1 MFFLLN
7 LLQHLKTMC
16 HTIFKALLQDDAKH
30 RTELFILTGICFL
43 ISPQQH
49 GSGVKMNVLVLGGC
63 GIQGKGALYD
73 LSRNPSMNRIIC
85 ADIDPERIHSV
96 DYVRQDRIEPAFLDA
111 RDKPAMI
118 SLMRQDVD
126 VVIDLLP
133 SQFVRSVA
141 EAAIEA
147 GVSVVNTNYGHDIL
161 DLHETARRKGVAI
174 MPECGLDPGIDL
186 VIYGYGLRQFDEL
199 HCLNSYCGGIPEKK
213 ACNNPLNY
221 KISWNWDMVLKTQK
235 RSASL
240 IKDHRQVDIPAED
253 QHDNPFIHEI
263 EFPGLG
269 RLEAFPNGNA
279 VRFSDLLGVRQ
290 TIRETG
296 RYTLRWPGWCN
307 FWNPLKKLG
316 FLSDDPVPGLA
327 DNITPHQFLTRMLEP
342 RLQYQNDEKDLAVMQ
357 NVFTGVKNGKRK
369 TVTFNVLIERD
380 LNTGLMGM
388 AIGVSYPAC
397 IVAEMIAT
405 GEISEKGVL
414 SPVHHIPC
422 SPFLSQLRNRGIVIE
437 EIVEE

>member
-1 MFFLLN
+1 
-7 LLQHLKTMC
+7 
-16 HTIFKALLQDDAKH
+16 
-30 RTELFILTGICFL
+30 
-43 ISPQQH
+43 
-49 GSGVKMNVLVLGGC
+49 MNVLVLGGC

-73 LSRNPSMNRIIC
+73 LSRNPSMERIIC
-85 ADIDPERIHSV
+85 ADLNPELLHSAN
-96 DYVRQDRIEPAFLDA
+96 YIQQDRIIPAYLNA
-111 RDKPAMI
+111 RDKPAMV
-118 SLMRQDVD
+118 SLMKQGVD

-133 SQFVRSVA
+133 SQFVRTVA

-147 GVSVVNTNYGHDIL
+147 GVSVVNTNYGYDVL
-161 DLHETARRKGVAI
+161 DLHEAARQRGIAI

-199 HCLNSYCGGIPEKK
+199 HTLNSYCGGIPEKK
-213 ACNNPLNY
+213 ACTNPLNY

-240 IKDHRQVDIPAED
+240 IKDHRQIDISAEN

-263 EFPGLG
+263 EFPGIG

-279 VRFSDLLGVRQ
+279 AHFSDLLGVTQ

-307 FWNPLKKLG
+307 FWAPLKKLG
-316 FLSDDPVPGLA
+316 FLSDEPVPGLTG
-327 DNITPHQFLTRMLEP
+327 DITPHQFLTLMLEP
-342 RLQYQNDEKDLAVMQ
+342 RLQYQRDEKDLAVMQ
-357 NVFTGVKNGKRK
+357 NVFTGIKDGKEK
-369 TVTFNVLIERD
+369 TIIFNVLIERD

-397 IVAEMIAT
+397 IVAEMIAI
-405 GEISEKGVL
+405 GMIPEKGVL
-414 SPVHHIPC
+414 TPVRHIP
-422 SPFLSQLRNRGIVIE
+422 SGPFMAQLKNRGVVIE
-437 EIVEE
+437 EIVQE

>member
-1 MFFLLN
+1 
-7 LLQHLKTMC
+7 
-16 HTIFKALLQDDAKH
+16 
-30 RTELFILTGICFL
+30 
-43 ISPQQH
+43 
-49 GSGVKMNVLVLGGC
+49 MNVLVLGGC

-73 LSRNPSMNRIIC
+73 LSHNPSIDRIIC
-85 ADIDPERIHSV
+85 ADLDPEHIYSV
-96 DYVRQDRIEPAFLDA
+96 NYIQHDRVIPAHLNA
-111 RDKPAMI
+111 QDKPAMV
-118 SLMRQDVD
+118 SLMKQDVD

-133 SQFVRSVA
+133 SHFVRTVA

-147 GVSVVNTNYGHDIL
+147 GVSVINTNYGYDIL
-161 DLHETARRKGVAI
+161 DMHEAARLRGIAI

-186 VIYGYGLRQFDEL
+186 VIYGYGMSQFDEL
-199 HCLNSYCGGIPEKK
+199 HTLNSYCGGIPEKK
-213 ACNNPLNY
+213 ACTNPLNY

-240 IKDHRQVDIPAED
+240 IKDHRQIDISAED

-269 RLEAFPNGNA
+269 RLEAFPNGDA
-279 VRFSDLLGVRQ
+279 ARFSDLLGVRQ

-296 RYTLRWPGWCN
+296 RYTLRWPGWCD
-307 FWNPLKKLG
+307 FWKPLKKLG

-327 DNITPHQFLTRMLEP
+327 GDITPHQFLTRMLEP
-342 RLQYQNDEKDLAVMQ
+342 KLQYQDDEKDLAIMQ
-357 NVFTGVKNGKRK
+357 NIFTGIKNGKKK
-369 TVTFNVLIERD
+369 TIIFNVLIERD

-405 GEISEKGVL
+405 GVIPEKGVL
-414 SPVHHIPC
+414 SPIHHIP
-422 SPFLSQLRNRGIVIE
+422 SGPFLSQLQNRGIVIE

>member
-1 MFFLLN
+1 
-7 LLQHLKTMC
+7 
-16 HTIFKALLQDDAKH
+16 
-30 RTELFILTGICFL
+30 
-43 ISPQQH
+43 
-49 GSGVKMNVLVLGGC
+49 MNVLVLGGC
-63 GIQGKGALYD
+63 GIQGKGALFD
-73 LSRNPSMNRIIC
+73 LSKDPLVDRIIC
-85 ADIDPERIHSV
+85 ADMEPERIHSV
-96 DYVRQDRIEPAFLDA
+96 KYIQQNKIVP
-111 RDKPAMI
+111 I
-118 SLMRQDVD
+118 SLNAGDKDAMVALMKQGVD

-147 GVSVVNTNYGHDIL
+147 GVSVVNTNYGYDLL
-161 DLHETARRKGVAI
+161 DLHEAASRRGIAI

-199 HCLNSYCGGIPEKK
+199 HTLNSYCGGIPEKK
-213 ACNNPLNY
+213 ACTNPLNY

-235 RSASL
+235 RNSSL
-240 IKDHRQVDIPAED
+240 IIDHRQVDIPAED

-279 VRFSDLLGVRQ
+279 ARFSELLGVRQ

-307 FWNPLKKLG
+307 FWRPLKKLG
-316 FLSDDPVPGLA
+316 FLSDDPVSGLA
-327 DNITPHQFLTRMLEP
+327 GDITPHQFLTRMLEP
-342 RLQYQNDEKDLAVMQ
+342 RLQYLDDEKDLAVMQ
-357 NVFTGVKNGKRK
+357 NVFTGIKNGKKK
-369 TVTFNVLIERD
+369 TIIFNVLIERD

-405 GEISEKGVL
+405 GVITEKGIL
-414 SPVHHIPC
+414 SPVHHIPID
-422 SPFLSQLRNRGIVIE
+422 PFLTQLQNRGVVIE
-437 EIVEE
+437 EIVQE

>member
-1 MFFLLN
+1 
-7 LLQHLKTMC
+7 
-16 HTIFKALLQDDAKH
+16 
-30 RTELFILTGICFL
+30 
-43 ISPQQH
+43 
-49 GSGVKMNVLVLGGC
+49 MNVLVLGGC

-73 LSRNPSMNRIIC
+73 LSHNPSIDRIIC
-85 ADIDPERIHSV
+85 ADLDPEQIYSV
-96 DYVRQDRIEPAFLDA
+96 NYIQHDRIIPAHLNA
-111 RDKPAMI
+111 QDKPAMV
-118 SLMRQDVD
+118 SLMKQDVD

-133 SQFVRSVA
+133 SHFVRTVA

-147 GVSVVNTNYGHDIL
+147 GVSVINTNYGYDIL
-161 DLHETARRKGVAI
+161 DMHEAARLRGIAI

-186 VIYGYGLRQFDEL
+186 VIYGYGMSQFDEL
-199 HCLNSYCGGIPEKK
+199 HTLNSYCGGIPEKK
-213 ACNNPLNY
+213 ACTNPLNY

-240 IKDHRQVDIPAED
+240 IKNHRQIDIPAED

-269 RLEAFPNGNA
+269 RLEAFPNGDA
-279 VRFSDLLGVRQ
+279 ARFSDLLGVKQ

-296 RYTLRWPGWCN
+296 RYTLRWPGWCD
-307 FWNPLKKLG
+307 FWKPLKKLG
-316 FLSDDPVPGLA
+316 FLSDDPVPGLPG
-327 DNITPHQFLTRMLEP
+327 DITPHQFLTRMLEP
-342 RLQYQNDEKDLAVMQ
+342 KLQYQDDEKDLAVMQ
-357 NVFTGVKNGKRK
+357 NIFTGIKNGKKK
-369 TVTFNVLIERD
+369 TIIFNVLIERD

-405 GEISEKGVL
+405 GVIPEKGVL
-414 SPVHHIPC
+414 SPIHHIP
-422 SPFLSQLRNRGIVIE
+422 SGPFLSQLQNRGIVIE

>member
-1 MFFLLN
+1 
-7 LLQHLKTMC
+7 
-16 HTIFKALLQDDAKH
+16 
-30 RTELFILTGICFL
+30 
-43 ISPQQH
+43 
-49 GSGVKMNVLVLGGC
+49 MNVLVLGGC

-73 LSRNPSMNRIIC
+73 LSHNPSIDRIIC
-85 ADIDPERIHSV
+85 ADLDPEHIYSV
-96 DYVRQDRIEPAFLDA
+96 NYIQHDRVIPAHLNA
-111 RDKPAMI
+111 QDKPAMV
-118 SLMRQDVD
+118 SLMKQDVD

-133 SQFVRSVA
+133 SHFVRTVA

-147 GVSVVNTNYGHDIL
+147 GVSVINTNYGYDIL
-161 DLHETARRKGVAI
+161 DMHEAARLRGIAI

-186 VIYGYGLRQFDEL
+186 VIYGYGMSQFDEL
-199 HCLNSYCGGIPEKK
+199 HTLNSYCGGIPEKK
-213 ACNNPLNY
+213 ACTNPLNY

-240 IKDHRQVDIPAED
+240 IKNHRQIDIPAED

-269 RLEAFPNGNA
+269 RLEAFPNGDA
-279 VRFSDLLGVRQ
+279 ARFSDLLGVRH

-296 RYTLRWPGWCN
+296 RYTLRWPGWCD
-307 FWNPLKKLG
+307 FWKPLKKLG

-327 DNITPHQFLTRMLEP
+327 GDITPHQFLTRMLEP
-342 RLQYQNDEKDLAVMQ
+342 KLQYQDDEKDLAIMQ
-357 NVFTGVKNGKRK
+357 NIFTGIKNGKKK
-369 TVTFNVLIERD
+369 TIIFNVLIERD

-388 AIGVSYPAC
+388 ALGVSYPAC

-405 GEISEKGVL
+405 GVIPEKGVL
-414 SPVHHIPC
+414 SPIHHIP
-422 SPFLSQLRNRGIVIE
+422 SGPFLSQLQNRGIIIE

>member
-1 MFFLLN
+1 
-7 LLQHLKTMC
+7 
-16 HTIFKALLQDDAKH
+16 
-30 RTELFILTGICFL
+30 
-43 ISPQQH
+43 
-49 GSGVKMNVLVLGGC
+49 MNVLVLGGC

-73 LSRNPSMNRIIC
+73 LSHNPSIDRIIC
-85 ADIDPERIHSV
+85 ADLDPELIYSV
-96 DYVRQDRIEPAFLDA
+96 NYIQHDRIIPAHLNA
-111 RDKPAMI
+111 QDKPTMV
-118 SLMRQDVD
+118 SLMKQDVD

-133 SQFVRSVA
+133 SHFVRTVA

-147 GVSVVNTNYGHDIL
+147 GVSVINTNYGYDIL
-161 DLHETARRKGVAI
+161 DMHEAARLRGIAI

-186 VIYGYGLRQFDEL
+186 VIYGYGMSQFDEL
-199 HCLNSYCGGIPEKK
+199 HTLNSYCGGIPEKK
-213 ACNNPLNY
+213 ACTNPLNY

-240 IKDHRQVDIPAED
+240 IKDHRQIDIPAED

-263 EFPGLG
+263 EFPRLG
-269 RLEAFPNGNA
+269 RLEAFPNGDA
-279 VRFSDLLGVRQ
+279 ARFSDLLGVRQ

-296 RYTLRWPGWCN
+296 RYTLRWPGWCD
-307 FWNPLKKLG
+307 FWKPLKKLG

-327 DNITPHQFLTRMLEP
+327 GDITPHQFLTRMLEP
-342 RLQYQNDEKDLAVMQ
+342 RLQYQDDEKDLAVMQ
-357 NVFTGVKNGKRK
+357 NIFTGIKNGKKK
-369 TVTFNVLIERD
+369 TIIFNVLIERD

-405 GEISEKGVL
+405 GVIPEKGVL
-414 SPVHHIPC
+414 SPIHHIPIG
-422 SPFLSQLRNRGIVIE
+422 PFLSQLQNRGIVIE

>member
-1 MFFLLN
+1 
-7 LLQHLKTMC
+7 
-16 HTIFKALLQDDAKH
+16 
-30 RTELFILTGICFL
+30 
-43 ISPQQH
+43 
-49 GSGVKMNVLVLGGC
+49 MNVLVLGGC

-73 LSRNPSMNRIIC
+73 LSHNPSIDRIIC
-85 ADIDPERIHSV
+85 ADLDPELIYSV
-96 DYVRQDRIEPAFLDA
+96 NYIQHDRIIPAHLNA
-111 RDKPAMI
+111 QDKPTMV
-118 SLMRQDVD
+118 SLMKQDVD

-133 SQFVRSVA
+133 SHFVRTVA

-147 GVSVVNTNYGHDIL
+147 GVSVINTNYGYDIL
-161 DLHETARRKGVAI
+161 DMHEAARSRGIAI

-186 VIYGYGLRQFDEL
+186 VIYGYGMSQFDEL
-199 HCLNSYCGGIPEKK
+199 HTLNSYCGGIPEKK
-213 ACNNPLNY
+213 ACTNPLNY
-221 KISWNWDMVLKTQK
+221 KISWNWDMVLRTQK

-240 IKDHRQVDIPAED
+240 IKDHRQIDIPAED

-269 RLEAFPNGNA
+269 KLEAFPNGDA
-279 VRFSDLLGVRQ
+279 ARFSDLLGVRQ

-296 RYTLRWPGWCN
+296 RYTLRWPGWCD
-307 FWNPLKKLG
+307 FWKPLKKLG

-327 DNITPHQFLTRMLEP
+327 GDITPHQFLTRMLEP
-342 RLQYQNDEKDLAVMQ
+342 RLQYQDDEKDLAIMQ
-357 NVFTGVKNGKRK
+357 NIFTGIKNGKKK
-369 TVTFNVLIERD
+369 TIIFNVLIERD

-405 GEISEKGVL
+405 GVIPEKGVL
-414 SPVHHIPC
+414 SPIHHIP
-422 SPFLSQLRNRGIVIE
+422 SGPFLSQLQNRGIIIE

>member
-1 MFFLLN
+1 
-7 LLQHLKTMC
+7 
-16 HTIFKALLQDDAKH
+16 
-30 RTELFILTGICFL
+30 
-43 ISPQQH
+43 
-49 GSGVKMNVLVLGGC
+49 MNVLVLGGC

-73 LSRNPSMNRIIC
+73 LSHNPSIDRIIC
-85 ADIDPERIHSV
+85 ADLDPEHIYSV
-96 DYVRQDRIEPAFLDA
+96 NYIQHDRIIPVHLNAQ
-111 RDKPAMI
+111 DKPAMV
-118 SLMRQDVD
+118 SLMKQGVD

-133 SQFVRSVA
+133 SHFVRTVA

-147 GVSVVNTNYGHDIL
+147 GVSVINTNYCYDIL
-161 DLHETARRKGVAI
+161 DMHEAARLRGIAI

-186 VIYGYGLRQFDEL
+186 VIYGYGISQFDEL
-199 HCLNSYCGGIPEKK
+199 HTLNSYCGGIPEKK
-213 ACNNPLNY
+213 ACTNPLNY

-240 IKDHRQVDIPAED
+240 IKDHRQIDIPAED

-269 RLEAFPNGNA
+269 RLEAFPNGDA
-279 VRFSDLLGVRQ
+279 AHFSDLLGVRR

-296 RYTLRWPGWCN
+296 RYTLRWPGWCD
-307 FWNPLKKLG
+307 FWKPLKKLG

-327 DNITPHQFLTRMLEP
+327 GDITPHQFLTRMLEP
-342 RLQYQNDEKDLAVMQ
+342 KLQYQDDEKDLAVMQ
-357 NVFTGVKNGKRK
+357 NIFTGIKNGKKK
-369 TVTFNVLIERD
+369 TIIFNVLIERD

-405 GEISEKGVL
+405 GVIPEKGVL
-414 SPVHHIPC
+414 SPIHHIP
-422 SPFLSQLRNRGIVIE
+422 SGPFLSQLQNRGIVIE

>member
-1 MFFLLN
+1 
-7 LLQHLKTMC
+7 
-16 HTIFKALLQDDAKH
+16 
-30 RTELFILTGICFL
+30 
-43 ISPQQH
+43 
-49 GSGVKMNVLVLGGC
+49 MNVLVLGGC

-73 LSRNPSMNRIIC
+73 LSRNPSMDRIIC
-85 ADIDPERIHSV
+85 ADLDPERIHSAS
-96 DYVRQDRIEPAFLDA
+96 YIQHDRIIPARLNA
-111 RDKPAMI
+111 QDKTAMV
-118 SLMRQDVD
+118 SLMKQDVD

-147 GVSVVNTNYGHDIL
+147 GVSVVNTNYGYDVL
-161 DLHETARRKGVAI
+161 DLHETARRRGIAI

-199 HCLNSYCGGIPEKK
+199 HTLNSYCGGIPEKK
-213 ACNNPLNY
+213 ACTNPLNY

-235 RSASL
+235 RSSSL
-240 IKDHRQVDIPAED
+240 IKDHRQIDIPAED

-307 FWNPLKKLG
+307 FWSPLKKLG
-316 FLSDDPVPGLA
+316 FLCDDPVPGLPCA
-327 DNITPHQFLTRMLEP
+327 ITPHQFLTQMLEP
-342 RLQYQNDEKDLAVMQ
+342 RLQYQDDEKDLAVMQ
-357 NVFTGVKNGKRK
+357 NVFTGIKNGKRK
-369 TVTFNVLIERD
+369 TLIFNVLIERD

-405 GEISEKGVL
+405 GVIPGKGVL
-414 SPVHHIPC
+414 SPIRDIP
-422 SPFLSQLRNRGIVIE
+422 SDPFLSQLQNRGIVIE
-437 EIVEE
+437 KIVQE

>member
-1 MFFLLN
+1 
-7 LLQHLKTMC
+7 
-16 HTIFKALLQDDAKH
+16 
-30 RTELFILTGICFL
+30 
-43 ISPQQH
+43 
-49 GSGVKMNVLVLGGC
+49 MNVLVLGGC

-73 LSRNPSMNRIIC
+73 LSHNPSIDRIIC
-85 ADIDPERIHSV
+85 ADLDPEHIYSV
-96 DYVRQDRIEPAFLDA
+96 NYIQHDRVIPAHLNA
-111 RDKPAMI
+111 QDKPAMV
-118 SLMRQDVD
+118 SLMKQDVD

-133 SQFVRSVA
+133 SHFVRTVA

-147 GVSVVNTNYGHDIL
+147 GVSVINTNYGYDIL
-161 DLHETARRKGVAI
+161 DMHEAARLRGIAI

-186 VIYGYGLRQFDEL
+186 VIYGYGMSQFDEL
-199 HCLNSYCGGIPEKK
+199 HTLNSYCGGIPEKK
-213 ACNNPLNY
+213 ACTNPLNY

-240 IKDHRQVDIPAED
+240 IKNHRQIDIPAED

-269 RLEAFPNGNA
+269 RLEAFPNGDA
-279 VRFSDLLGVRQ
+279 ARFSDLLGVRH

-296 RYTLRWPGWCN
+296 RYTLRWPGWCD
-307 FWNPLKKLG
+307 FWKPLKKLG

-327 DNITPHQFLTRMLEP
+327 GDITPHQFLTRMLEP
-342 RLQYQNDEKDLAVMQ
+342 KLQYQDDEKDLAIMQ
-357 NVFTGVKNGKRK
+357 NIFTGIKNGKKK
-369 TVTFNVLIERD
+369 TIIFNVLIERD

-388 AIGVSYPAC
+388 ALGVSYPAC

-405 GEISEKGVL
+405 GVIPEKGVL
-414 SPVHHIPC
+414 SPIHHIP
-422 SPFLSQLRNRGIVIE
+422 SGPFLSQLQNRGIVIE

>member
-1 MFFLLN
+1 
-7 LLQHLKTMC
+7 
-16 HTIFKALLQDDAKH
+16 
-30 RTELFILTGICFL
+30 
-43 ISPQQH
+43 
-49 GSGVKMNVLVLGGC
+49 MNVLVLGGC

-73 LSRNPSMNRIIC
+73 LSHNPSIDRIIC
-85 ADIDPERIHSV
+85 ADLDPEHIYSV
-96 DYVRQDRIEPAFLDA
+96 NYIQHDRVIPAHLNA
-111 RDKPAMI
+111 QDKPAMV
-118 SLMRQDVD
+118 SLMKQDVD

-133 SQFVRSVA
+133 SHFVRTVA

-147 GVSVVNTNYGHDIL
+147 GVSVINTNYGYDIL
-161 DLHETARRKGVAI
+161 DMHEAARLRGIAI

-186 VIYGYGLRQFDEL
+186 VIYGYGMSQFDEL
-199 HCLNSYCGGIPEKK
+199 HTLNSYCGGIPEKK
-213 ACNNPLNY
+213 ACTNPLNY

-240 IKDHRQVDIPAED
+240 IKNHRQIDIPAED

-269 RLEAFPNGNA
+269 RLEAFPNGDA
-279 VRFSDLLGVRQ
+279 ARFSDLLGVRH

-296 RYTLRWPGWCN
+296 RYTLRWPGWCD
-307 FWNPLKKLG
+307 FWKPLKKLG

-327 DNITPHQFLTRMLEP
+327 GDITPHQFLTRMLEP
-342 RLQYQNDEKDLAVMQ
+342 KLQYQDDEKDLAVMQ
-357 NVFTGVKNGKRK
+357 NIFTGIKNGKKK
-369 TVTFNVLIERD
+369 TIIFNVLIERD

-405 GEISEKGVL
+405 GVIPEKGVL
-414 SPVHHIPC
+414 SPIHHIP
-422 SPFLSQLRNRGIVIE
+422 SGPFLSQLQNRGIIIE

>member
-1 MFFLLN
+1 
-7 LLQHLKTMC
+7 
-16 HTIFKALLQDDAKH
+16 
-30 RTELFILTGICFL
+30 
-43 ISPQQH
+43 
-49 GSGVKMNVLVLGGC
+49 MNVLVLGGC

-73 LSRNPSMNRIIC
+73 LSHNPSIDRIIC
-85 ADIDPERIHSV
+85 ADLDPEHIYSV
-96 DYVRQDRIEPAFLDA
+96 NYIQHDRVIPAHLNA
-111 RDKPAMI
+111 QDKPAMV
-118 SLMRQDVD
+118 SLMKQDVD

-133 SQFVRSVA
+133 SHFVRTVA

-147 GVSVVNTNYGHDIL
+147 GVSVINTNYGYDIL
-161 DLHETARRKGVAI
+161 DMHEAARLRGIAI

-186 VIYGYGLRQFDEL
+186 VIYGYGMSQFDEL
-199 HCLNSYCGGIPEKK
+199 HTLNSYCGGIPEKK
-213 ACNNPLNY
+213 ACTNPLNY

-240 IKDHRQVDIPAED
+240 IKNHRQIDIPAED

-269 RLEAFPNGNA
+269 RLEAFPNGDA
-279 VRFSDLLGVRQ
+279 ARFSDLLGVRH

-296 RYTLRWPGWCN
+296 RYTLRWPGWCD
-307 FWNPLKKLG
+307 FWKPLKKLG

-327 DNITPHQFLTRMLEP
+327 GDITPHQFLTRMLEP
-342 RLQYQNDEKDLAVMQ
+342 RLQYQDDEKDLAIMQ
-357 NVFTGVKNGKRK
+357 NIFTGIKNGKKK
-369 TVTFNVLIERD
+369 TIIFNVLIERD

-388 AIGVSYPAC
+388 ALGVSYPAC

-405 GEISEKGVL
+405 GVIPEKGVL
-414 SPVHHIPC
+414 SPIHHIP
-422 SPFLSQLRNRGIVIE
+422 SGPFLSQLQNRGIVIE

>member
-1 MFFLLN
+1 
-7 LLQHLKTMC
+7 
-16 HTIFKALLQDDAKH
+16 
-30 RTELFILTGICFL
+30 
-43 ISPQQH
+43 
-49 GSGVKMNVLVLGGC
+49 MNVLVLGGC

-73 LSRNPSMNRIIC
+73 LSHNPSIDRIIC
-85 ADIDPERIHSV
+85 ADLDPELIYSV
-96 DYVRQDRIEPAFLDA
+96 NYIQHDRIIPAHLNA
-111 RDKPAMI
+111 QDKPAMV
-118 SLMRQDVD
+118 SLMKQGVD

-133 SQFVRSVA
+133 SHFVRTVA

-147 GVSVVNTNYGHDIL
+147 SVSVINTNYGYDIL
-161 DLHETARRKGVAI
+161 DMHEAARSRGIAI

-186 VIYGYGLRQFDEL
+186 VIYGYGMSQFDEL
-199 HCLNSYCGGIPEKK
+199 HTLNSYCGGIPEKK
-213 ACNNPLNY
+213 ACTNPLNY
-221 KISWNWDMVLKTQK
+221 KISWNWDMVLRTQK

-240 IKDHRQVDIPAED
+240 IKDHRQIDIPAED

-269 RLEAFPNGNA
+269 KLEAFPNGDA
-279 VRFSDLLGVRQ
+279 ARFSDLLGVRQ

-296 RYTLRWPGWCN
+296 RYTLRWPGWCD
-307 FWNPLKKLG
+307 FWKPLKKLG

-327 DNITPHQFLTRMLEP
+327 GDITPHQFLTRMLEP
-342 RLQYQNDEKDLAVMQ
+342 RLQYQDDEKDLAVMQ
-357 NVFTGVKNGKRK
+357 NIFTGIKNGKKK
-369 TVTFNVLIERD
+369 TIIFNVLIERD

-405 GEISEKGVL
+405 GVIPEKGVL
-414 SPVHHIPC
+414 SPIHHIP
-422 SPFLSQLRNRGIVIE
+422 SGPFLSQLQNRGIVIE

>member
-1 MFFLLN
+1 
-7 LLQHLKTMC
+7 
-16 HTIFKALLQDDAKH
+16 
-30 RTELFILTGICFL
+30 
-43 ISPQQH
+43 
-49 GSGVKMNVLVLGGC
+49 MNVLVLGGC

-73 LSRNPSMNRIIC
+73 LSQNPSIDRIIC
-85 ADIDPERIHSV
+85 ADLDPEHIYSV
-96 DYVRQDRIEPAFLDA
+96 NYIQHDRIIPVHLNAQ
-111 RDKPAMI
+111 DKPAMV
-118 SLMRQDVD
+118 SLMKQDVD

-133 SQFVRSVA
+133 SHFVRTVA

-147 GVSVVNTNYGHDIL
+147 GVSVINTNYGYDIL
-161 DLHETARRKGVAI
+161 DMHEAARLRGIAI

-186 VIYGYGLRQFDEL
+186 VIYGYGMSQFDEL
-199 HCLNSYCGGIPEKK
+199 HTLNSYCGGIPEKK
-213 ACNNPLNY
+213 ACTNPLNY

-240 IKDHRQVDIPAED
+240 IKDHRQIDISAED

-269 RLEAFPNGNA
+269 RLEAFPNGDA
-279 VRFSDLLGVRQ
+279 ARFSDLLGVRQ

-296 RYTLRWPGWCN
+296 RYTLRWPGWCD
-307 FWNPLKKLG
+307 FWKPLKKLG

-327 DNITPHQFLTRMLEP
+327 GDITPHQFLTRMLEP
-342 RLQYQNDEKDLAVMQ
+342 KLQYQDDEKDLAIMQ
-357 NVFTGVKNGKRK
+357 NIFTGIKNGKKK
-369 TVTFNVLIERD
+369 TIIFNVLIERD

-405 GEISEKGVL
+405 GVIPEKGVL
-414 SPVHHIPC
+414 SPIHHIP
-422 SPFLSQLRNRGIVIE
+422 SGPFLSQLQNRGIVIE

>member
-1 MFFLLN
+1 
-7 LLQHLKTMC
+7 
-16 HTIFKALLQDDAKH
+16 
-30 RTELFILTGICFL
+30 
-43 ISPQQH
+43 
-49 GSGVKMNVLVLGGC
+49 MNVLVLGGC

-73 LSRNPSMNRIIC
+73 LSQNPSIDRIIC
-85 ADIDPERIHSV
+85 ADLDPEHIYSV
-96 DYVRQDRIEPAFLDA
+96 NYIQHDRIIPVHLNAQ
-111 RDKPAMI
+111 DKPAMV
-118 SLMRQDVD
+118 SLMKQDVD

-133 SQFVRSVA
+133 SHFVRTVA

-147 GVSVVNTNYGHDIL
+147 GVSVINTNYGYDIL
-161 DLHETARRKGVAI
+161 DMHEAARLRGIAI

-186 VIYGYGLRQFDEL
+186 VIYGYGMSQFDEL
-199 HCLNSYCGGIPEKK
+199 HTLNSYCGGIPEKK
-213 ACNNPLNY
+213 ACTNPLNY

-240 IKDHRQVDIPAED
+240 IKDHRQIDISAED

-269 RLEAFPNGNA
+269 RLEAFPNGDA
-279 VRFSDLLGVRQ
+279 ARFSDLLGVRQ

-296 RYTLRWPGWCN
+296 RYTLRWPGWCD
-307 FWNPLKKLG
+307 FWKPLKKLG
-316 FLSDDPVPGLA
+316 FLSDDPE
-327 DNITPHQFLTRMLEP
+327 NI
-342 RLQYQNDEKDLAVMQ
+342 
-357 NVFTGVKNGKRK
+357 FTGIKNGKKK
-369 TVTFNVLIERD
+369 TIIFNVLIERD

-405 GEISEKGVL
+405 CVIPEKGIL
-414 SPVHHIPC
+414 SPIHHIP
-422 SPFLSQLRNRGIVIE
+422 SGPFLSQLQNRGIVIE

>member
-1 MFFLLN
+1 
-7 LLQHLKTMC
+7 
-16 HTIFKALLQDDAKH
+16 
-30 RTELFILTGICFL
+30 
-43 ISPQQH
+43 
-49 GSGVKMNVLVLGGC
+49 MNVLVLGGC

-73 LSRNPSMNRIIC
+73 LSHNPSIDRIIC
-85 ADIDPERIHSV
+85 ADLDPELIYSV
-96 DYVRQDRIEPAFLDA
+96 NYIQHDRIIPAHLNA
-111 RDKPAMI
+111 QDKPAMV
-118 SLMRQDVD
+118 SLMKQDVD

-133 SQFVRSVA
+133 SHFVRTVA

-147 GVSVVNTNYGHDIL
+147 GVSVINTNYGYDIL
-161 DLHETARRKGVAI
+161 DMHEAARLRGIAI

-186 VIYGYGLRQFDEL
+186 VIYGYGMSQFDEL
-199 HCLNSYCGGIPEKK
+199 HTLNSYCGGIPEKK
-213 ACNNPLNY
+213 ACTNPLNY

-240 IKDHRQVDIPAED
+240 IKDHRQIDIPAED

-269 RLEAFPNGNA
+269 RLEAFPNGDA
-279 VRFSDLLGVRQ
+279 ARFSDLLGVRQ

-296 RYTLRWPGWCN
+296 RYTLRWPGWCD
-307 FWNPLKKLG
+307 FWKPLKKLG
-316 FLSDDPVPGLA
+316 FLSDDPVPGLPG
-327 DNITPHQFLTRMLEP
+327 DITPHQFLTRMLEP
-342 RLQYQNDEKDLAVMQ
+342 KLQYQDDEKDLAVMQ
-357 NVFTGVKNGKRK
+357 NIFTGIKNGKKK
-369 TVTFNVLIERD
+369 TIIFNVLIERD

-405 GEISEKGVL
+405 GVIPEKGVL
-414 SPVHHIPC
+414 SPIHHIP
-422 SPFLSQLRNRGIVIE
+422 SGPFLSQLQNRGIVIE

>member
-1 MFFLLN
+1 
-7 LLQHLKTMC
+7 
-16 HTIFKALLQDDAKH
+16 
-30 RTELFILTGICFL
+30 
-43 ISPQQH
+43 
-49 GSGVKMNVLVLGGC
+49 MNVLVLGGC
-63 GIQGKGALYD
+63 GIQGKGALFD
-73 LSRNPSMNRIIC
+73 LSHNPSVDRIIC
-85 ADIDPERIHSV
+85 ADLDPERIHSV
-96 DYVRQDRIEPAFLDA
+96 NYIQHDRIIPAHLNA
-111 RDKPAMI
+111 QDKPAMV
-118 SLMRQDVD
+118 SLMKQEVD

-133 SQFVRSVA
+133 SQFVRTVA

-147 GVSVVNTNYGHDIL
+147 GVSVVNTNYGYDVL
-161 DLHETARRKGVAI
+161 DLHEAARQRGIAI

-199 HCLNSYCGGIPEKK
+199 HTLNSYCGGIPEKK
-213 ACNNPLNY
+213 ACTNPLNY

-240 IKDHRQVDIPAED
+240 IKDHRQIDISAED

-279 VRFSDLLGVRQ
+279 ARFSDLLGVKQ

-307 FWNPLKKLG
+307 FWRPLKKLG

-327 DNITPHQFLTRMLEP
+327 GDITPHQFLTRMLEP
-342 RLQYQNDEKDLAVMQ
+342 RLQYQDDEKDLAVMQ
-357 NVFTGVKNGKRK
+357 NVFTGIKNGKKK
-369 TVTFNVLIERD
+369 TIIFNVLIERD

-405 GEISEKGVL
+405 GVIPEKGVL
-414 SPVHHIPC
+414 SPIHHIP
-422 SPFLSQLRNRGIVIE
+422 SGPFLSQLQNRGIVIE

>member
-1 MFFLLN
+1 
-7 LLQHLKTMC
+7 
-16 HTIFKALLQDDAKH
+16 
-30 RTELFILTGICFL
+30 
-43 ISPQQH
+43 
-49 GSGVKMNVLVLGGC
+49 MNVLVLGGC

-85 ADIDPERIHSV
+85 ADVDPERILSATYIQHE
-96 DYVRQDRIEPAFLDA
+96 RIIPTRINAQNKSE
-111 RDKPAMI
+111 MV
-118 SLMRQDVD
+118 SLMKQDVD

-147 GVSVVNTNYGHDIL
+147 GVSVVNTNYGYDVL
-161 DLHETARRKGVAI
+161 DLHEAARQRGITI

-199 HCLNSYCGGIPEKK
+199 HTLNSYCGGIPEKK
-213 ACNNPLNY
+213 ACTNPLNY

-240 IKDHRQVDIPAED
+240 IKDHRQVDIPAEN

-269 RLEAFPNGNA
+269 RLEAFPNGDA
-279 VRFSDLLGVRQ
+279 ARFSDLLGVKQ

-307 FWNPLKKLG
+307 FWRPLKKLG

-327 DNITPHQFLTRMLEP
+327 GDITPHQFLTRMLEP
-342 RLQYQNDEKDLAVMQ
+342 RLQYQDDEKDLAVMQ
-357 NVFTGVKNGKRK
+357 NVFTGIKNGKKK
-369 TVTFNVLIERD
+369 TVIFNVLIERD

-397 IVAEMIAT
+397 IVAEMIAA
-405 GEISEKGVL
+405 GVIPEKGVL
-414 SPVHHIPC
+414 SPIRHIPS
-422 SPFLSQLRNRGIVIE
+422 SPFLSQLQNRGIVIE